1 MKKILYF
8 SAAWCGPCQ
17 TLSPIMES
25 LSGQINYEKIDVD
38 NNQDL
43 SIQYGVRNIPTLV
56 LVENGEAVSRL
67 TGVQSISWRVMK
79 ENRDGLQ
86 SLKMNKKLLMLE
98 N

>member
-17 TLSPIMES
+17 TLGPIIES

-43 SIQYGVRNIPTLV
+43 SIKYGVRNIPTLV

-67 TGVQSISWRVMK
+67 TGVQSKNQIL
-79 ENRDGLQ
+79 ELYNR
-86 SLKMNKKLLMLE
+86 
-98 N
+98 

>member
-8 SAAWCGPCQ
+8 SAAWCGPCKM
-17 TLSPIMES
+17 LGPIMES
-25 LSGQINYEKIDVD
+25 LAGQINYEKIDVD

-67 TGVQSISWRVMK
+67 VGVQSK
-79 ENRDGLQ
+79 EQILEFYNR
-86 SLKMNKKLLMLE
+86 
-98 N
+98 